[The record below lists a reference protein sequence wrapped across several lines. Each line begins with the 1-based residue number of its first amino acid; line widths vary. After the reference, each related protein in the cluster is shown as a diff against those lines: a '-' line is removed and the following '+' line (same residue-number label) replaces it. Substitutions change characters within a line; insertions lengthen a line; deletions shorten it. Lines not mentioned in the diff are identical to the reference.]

1 MLHNLPQILRFS
13 KISTYNIGAK
23 DYYETR
29 GVSRA
34 LSNIYDR
41 FFCDNSFIID
51 VWEVPKYAFEKD

>member
-41 FFCDNSFIID
+41 FFCDNSFITD
-51 VWEVPKYAFEKD
+51 V